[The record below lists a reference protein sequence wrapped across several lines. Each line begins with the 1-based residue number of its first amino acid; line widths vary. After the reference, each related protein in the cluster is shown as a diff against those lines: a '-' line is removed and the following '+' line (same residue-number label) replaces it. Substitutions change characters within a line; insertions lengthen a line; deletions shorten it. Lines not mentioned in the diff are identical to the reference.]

1 MDGWRRNL
9 QSSETRR
16 GERSRLAWTGLDST
30 LVRQRFGSSR
40 ALAQLESS
48 VVGRPLRGRRRIARR
63 LGRVVFRSRVR
74 VVDGLSRRDR
84 QKRFAQPDDGVDQAE
99 NRQEY
104 HPYGVLENH
113 QNVSMLASSP
123 AVGPRASPP
132 MDPVGATRALPIDF
146 YPGSFKN
153 PNEWRLQESSGSE
166 TGYSCGQTASETC
179 GPRCCQAF
187 TAFELNAVDVN
198 FDLHDCEEKNTGE
211 KVEVQVKGIRE
222 V

>member
-123 AVGPRASPP
+123 AVDRRASPP
-132 MDPVGATRALPIDF
+132 MDPVGAVSNFLST
-146 YPGSFKN
+146 
-153 PNEWRLQESSGSE
+153 ESRDRIE
-166 TGYSCGQTASETC
+166 
-179 GPRCCQAF
+179 RCQAGAILSVAQSCDKLWPHSASARGVQEWIP
-187 TAFELNAVDVN
+187 TRQIITHGAL
-198 FDLHDCEEKNTGE
+198 EKARN
-211 KVEVQVKGIRE
+211 
-222 V
+222 